1 MFKEQ
6 IKENLFSSKRQHDK
20 FMYNKM
26 SQCADNEINVAERQA
41 LCAIFMALSK
51 AKQWNPVFMNVKAI
65 GFNARLN
72 N

>member
-1 MFKEQ
+1 MFKKQ
-6 IKENLFSSKRQHDK
+6 IKENSFSSKRQHDM

-51 AKQWNPVFMNVKAI
+51 AKH
-65 GFNARLN
+65 
-72 N
+72 